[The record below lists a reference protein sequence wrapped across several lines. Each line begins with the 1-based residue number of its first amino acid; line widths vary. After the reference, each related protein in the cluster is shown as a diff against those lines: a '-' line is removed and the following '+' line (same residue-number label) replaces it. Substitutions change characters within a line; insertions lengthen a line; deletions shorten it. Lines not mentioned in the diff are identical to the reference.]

1 MPTTGL
7 PRQGLSGRITAPLAL
22 SAAGPAAAAL
32 LLAFLPASPQLYAGT
47 ALGAGA
53 ALLALLPPLA
63 LLRRRRAAAT
73 AAADRLQLVFETAA
87 EGIFGVDTER
97 RVILANPAAARILG
111 WDSGAAMLGG
121 DGTLVLGHHLADGKP
136 CHSGH
141 CAVRATMK
149 DGQTR
154 RISGEFFQG
163 RSGKPCPVDYT
174 VSPLRGDDGRVEGAV
189 LVFHDTSEQKRAAR
203 EIRALTRSRQ
213 AMLDNA
219 PIGMALIGLD
229 RVVLEAN
236 QTFAAVFG
244 RAGEDL
250 RGMHAR
256 HLYSQEAYFNDVG
269 ERAYP
274 VLRAGDTFR
283 GDIRMARRDGAE
295 IWVRLVSHIVDSA
308 RPDLGVVWTAEDITE
323 RKALELELQRSNE
336 ELERFAYVAS
346 HDLRQP
352 LRMVSS
358 YITLLRRALEGR
370 LGEEETTF
378 IGYATEGVRRMDRM
392 ITDLLDYSRIGR
404 QNTAKEM
411 VRLDDILR
419 HAQNT
424 LEAAIA
430 EAGAALECPE
440 TGIVLPGYP
449 SELERL
455 LQNLVANAIK
465 FRTPDRPPRVR
476 IACRDDGREWI
487 LSVADNGI
495 GIAPEYH
502 HRLFMVFQRLVSR
515 EQYEGTGIGL
525 AACRKIA
532 EHHGGRI
539 WLESE
544 AGQGCTIFVALPKQ

>member
-7 PRQGLSGRITAPLAL
+7 PRQGLSGRFFATLAM
-22 SAAGPAAAAL
+22 SAAGPAAIAAAL
-32 LLAFLPASPQLYAGT
+32 PLLPAAPPLSIGI

-53 ALLALLPPLA
+53 TLLALLPPLA
-63 LLRRRRAAAT
+63 LSRRRHRAAS

-97 RVILANPAAARILG
+97 RVILANTAAARLLG
-111 WDSGAAMLGG
+111 WDSSAAMLGG
-121 DGTLVLGHHLADGKP
+121 DGAQVLGHHLSDGKP
-136 CHSGH
+136 CHTGH

-163 RSGKPCPVDYT
+163 RSGQPCPVDYT
-174 VSPLRGDDGRVEGAV
+174 VSPLRGDDGRVSGAV

-203 EIRALTRSRQ
+203 EIRTLTRYRQ

-229 RVVLEAN
+229 RVVVESN

-256 HLYSQEAYFNDVG
+256 HLYSQERYFTDVG

-283 GDIRMARRDGAE
+283 GEIRMARRDGAE

-308 RPDLGVVWTAEDITE
+308 RPDLGVVWTAEDITD
-323 RKALELELQRSNE
+323 RKALELDLQRSNE

-352 LRMVSS
+352 LRTVSS
-358 YITLLRRALEGR
+358 YLTLLRRSLNDR

-378 IGYATEGVRRMDRM
+378 ISYATEGARRMDRM

-404 QNTAKEM
+404 QSAEKEM
-411 VRLDDILR
+411 VRLDDILHR
-419 HAQNT
+419 ARET
-424 LEAAIA
+424 LAAAIA
-430 EAGAALECPE
+430 EAGAELECPE
-440 TGIVLPGYP
+440 TGVVLPGYP

-455 LQNLVANAIK
+455 LQNLVGNAVK
-465 FRTPDRPPRVR
+465 FRAPDRAPLVR
-476 IACRDDGREWI
+476 IACRDDGRDWI

-502 HRLFMVFQRLVSR
+502 DRLFMVFQRLVSR

-539 WLESE
+539 WLDSE
-544 AGQGCTIFVALPKQ
+544 AGKGCTIFISLPKQ